1 MSRISRY
8 QESIEKFIKNK
19 NINNYFSEEF
29 SEIIN
34 KKLLESDH
42 LGGIIVSTLFNHNAK
57 KNNMKGHGY
66 FIGIIIDI
74 ILLII
79 NSKDKNTNVN
89 FNLFIG
95 LYKILS
101 ENMNIIKTSK
111 HEDMNKIILTAL
123 TYFNDNIYDILTLN
137 KIGEIQKMTKSDL
150 LNLKLMNEKIYKKL
164 SQMNR
169 YNQEDFIN
177 YITRI
182 YGKLGKLIFILSW
195 IVGGGKQDKDTI
207 KAIEIIGEKFGLI
220 YKICYDFENIIN
232 DIETHNKD
240 NNNNTSYNILINI
253 GIQESFSLFMET
265 KSIFYEE
272 SFKLEIYTHTMKEVI
287 DELENKIDKTLEDCK
302 IDLKSVYSSFSTM

>member
-19 NINNYFSEEF
+19 NINNYFAEEF
-29 SEIIN
+29 SETIN

-42 LGGIIVSTLFNHNAK
+42 LGCIIVSTLFNHNAK

-66 FIGIIIDI
+66 FVGIIIDI
-74 ILLII
+74 IILII

-111 HEDMNKIILTAL
+111 YEDMNKIILMAL
-123 TYFNDNIYDILTLN
+123 TYFNDNIYDILAFN
-137 KIGEIQKMTKSDL
+137 KIGELQKMTKSDL
-150 LNLKLMNEKIYKKL
+150 LNLKSMNDKLYKKL

-169 YNQEDFIN
+169 YNQEDYIN

-195 IVGGGKQDKDTI
+195 ILGGGKQDKDTI
-207 KAIEIIGEKFGLI
+207 NAVEIIGEKFGLI

-232 DIETHNKD
+232 DIETHNNK
-240 NNNNTSYNILINI
+240 NNNTSDNILINI

-302 IDLKSVYSSFSTM
+302 IDLKSVYSSFSTV